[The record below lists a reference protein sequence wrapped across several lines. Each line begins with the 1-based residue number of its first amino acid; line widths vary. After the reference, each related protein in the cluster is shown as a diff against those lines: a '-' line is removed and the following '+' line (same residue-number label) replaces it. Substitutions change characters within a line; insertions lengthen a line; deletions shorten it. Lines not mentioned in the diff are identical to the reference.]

1 MYSCSNDITT
11 AMIPFVK
18 QRTSVILLIL
28 LNMILKAE
36 KVVGRKHRMNV
47 FYDNYI
53 LFQAAKNS

>member
-1 MYSCSNDITT
+1 
-11 AMIPFVK
+11 MIPFVK

-28 LNMILKAE
+28 LNMLLKAE